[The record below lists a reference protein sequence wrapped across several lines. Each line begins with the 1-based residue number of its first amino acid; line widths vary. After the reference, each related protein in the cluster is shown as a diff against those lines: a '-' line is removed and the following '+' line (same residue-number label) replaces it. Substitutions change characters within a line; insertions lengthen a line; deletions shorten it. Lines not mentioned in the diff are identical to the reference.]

1 MTTIEEELNAAS
13 GLNTRE
19 IINELS
25 IEAAAHALSPTG
37 LAVSR
42 LREAKEAG
50 QDPRPLLEMLLL
62 GYGEH

>member
-1 MTTIEEELNAAS
+1 MTTIEEELNAAT

-19 IINELS
+19 IADEISTEGKAYGLGPT
-25 IEAAAHALSPTG
+25 AL
-37 LAVSR
+37 AIIR
-42 LREAKEAG
+42 LRKAKEAG